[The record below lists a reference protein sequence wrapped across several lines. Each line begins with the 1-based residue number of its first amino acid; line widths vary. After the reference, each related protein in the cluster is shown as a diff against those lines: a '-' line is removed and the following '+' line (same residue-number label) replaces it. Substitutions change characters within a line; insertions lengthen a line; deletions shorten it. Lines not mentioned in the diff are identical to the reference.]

1 MDRPNWYS
9 EEQEPGFGS
18 RIPPVRS
25 WTLTTQIILAM
36 VVVFVLSL
44 FAPSLAEFLA
54 LERAGL
60 ANPLHW
66 YQLVTYALVHSE
78 ADVFH
83 ILINCMLLFWFG
95 RPVEARLGR
104 RRYGLFCVLAAVA
117 GAAGYL
123 LVEALT
129 GGQSGGL
136 IGASGV
142 AVAVTLYF
150 ALLWPHTQVIFF
162 VIRMQ
167 AWVMVAI
174 LLAIDVYYG
183 ARYLLHGAPTGTSH
197 FAHLGG
203 ALWGWLYFRHG
214 QHFDR
219 LDGVLRGLRRSR
231 EQSRRRETDDKRRE
245 VDRLLDKINREG
257 LNSLT
262 RAERRFLDSA
272 SRDLRNR

>member
-9 EEQEPGFGS
+9 EEQEPGLGS
-18 RIPPVRS
+18 RIPPVRT
-25 WTLTTQIILAM
+25 WTLTTQLILGM
-36 VVVFVLSL
+36 VVVFVLCL
-44 FAPSLAEFLA
+44 FFPQLRGFLA
-54 LERAGL
+54 LEREGL

-66 YQLVTYALVHSE
+66 YQLLTYAFVHSPD
-78 ADVFH
+78 DVLH
-83 ILINCMLLFWFG
+83 ILFNCLMLFWFG

-104 RRYGLFCVLAAVA
+104 RRFGLFCAVAAVA
-117 GAAGYL
+117 GAAAYL

-129 GGQSGGL
+129 GGRSGGL

-142 AVAVTLYF
+142 VVAAMVFF
-150 ALLWPHTQVIFF
+150 ALSWPTTPIIFL
-162 VIRMQ
+162 VVRMQ

-174 LLAIDVYYG
+174 LLAIDLYF
-183 ARYLLHGAPTGTSH
+183 AASYLLHGSVTGTSH

-203 ALWGWLYFRHG
+203 ALWGWLYFKQG
-214 QHFDR
+214 QQLDR
-219 LDGVLRGLRRSR
+219 LDGVLRGLKKSR
-231 EQSRRRETDDKRRE
+231 EQARRRETDDKRQE